1 MKYYRVK
8 LSTGDELYHESK
20 RSLSEDELLEALI
33 AEAQL
38 SPVDRDEVEEV
49 QDLSEDEYEESVY

>member
-38 SPVDRDEVEEV
+38 SPVDRDEVELVE
-49 QDLSEDEYEESVY
+49 DLSEDEYEDSVY

>member
-8 LSTGDELYHESK
+8 QSTGDELYHEST

-38 SPVDRDEVEEV
+38 SPVDRDEVELVE
-49 QDLSEDEYEESVY
+49 DLSEDEYEESVY

>member
-8 LSTGDELYHESK
+8 LYTGDELYHESK
-20 RSLSEDELLEALI
+20 HSLSEDELLEALI

-38 SPVDRDEVEEV
+38 SPVDRDEVELVE
-49 QDLSEDEYEESVY
+49 DLSEDEYEESVY

>member
-38 SPVDRDEVEEV
+38 SPVDRD
-49 QDLSEDEYEESVY
+49 